1 MLVSSTV
8 PEGRRDDVRDEAVY
22 REHAQALTAFATS
35 LVGPDAA
42 ADAVS
47 TAVLAVFASPSWA
60 SVDKP
65 KSYLFRA
72 VYNECVRAAQR
83 DRQRRERELRA
94 QPRRDVELPEL
105 RPDVADAVR
114 TLSTQQRA
122 VVVLTYWQDLA
133 VAEVADHLG
142 ISDGAVRKHL
152 ARARA
157 NLRSVLDE

>member
-1 MLVSSTV
+1 MLVDSAV
-8 PEGRRDDVRDEAVY
+8 PERRHDAMRDEAVY

-47 TAVLAVFASPSWA
+47 AAVIAVFGSPAWPT
-60 SVDKP
+60 VERP
-65 KSYLFRA
+65 RPYLYQA
-72 VYNECVRAAQR
+72 VYNECVRVAQR
-83 DRQRRERELRA
+83 DQRRRERELSV
-94 QPRRDVELPEL
+94 QPQGDVELPEL

-114 TLSTQQRA
+114 ALSTQQRA
-122 VVVLTYWQDLA
+122 VIVLTYWQDLTVA
-133 VAEVADHLG
+133 DVAEHLD